1 MFTIGVSTIMKT
13 IGIGRKLLDLD
24 NKEREE
30 SWNKGNN

>member
-1 MFTIGVSTIMKT
+1 MKT